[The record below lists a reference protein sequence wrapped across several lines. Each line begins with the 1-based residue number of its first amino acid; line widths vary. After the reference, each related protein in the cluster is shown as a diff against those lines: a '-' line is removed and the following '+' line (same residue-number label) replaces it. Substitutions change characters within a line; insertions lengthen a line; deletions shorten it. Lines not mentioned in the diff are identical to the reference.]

1 MTWRPKKMSFCL
13 RTELTYMV
21 LDGLFWLPRGPR
33 DYRVLGNLSNF
44 LTTQFQAEVMTKI
57 ELA

>member
-1 MTWRPKKMSFCL
+1 MSFCL
-13 RTELTYMV
+13 RTELMYMV

-33 DYRVLGNLSNF
+33 DYRALGNLGNF
-44 LTTQFQAEVMTKI
+44 LTTKFQTEVMTKI